1 MPRIYGSKRPEDHLG
16 PLGRLRV
23 RIRWWMLDPS
33 TKELVRETDR
43 INEDTLRMIAEHYE
57 RYPKEES

>member
-1 MPRIYGSKRPEDHLG
+1 MPRIYGYERPEGNLVG
-16 PLGRLRV
+16 LRWLRE

-43 INEDTLRMIAEHYE
+43 INQATLRMIAEHYE
-57 RYPKEES
+57 QYPRED

>member
-1 MPRIYGSKRPEDHLG
+1 MPRIYGYKRPEGNLVG
-16 PLGRLRV
+16 LRWLRE

-57 RYPKEES
+57 RYPREER